1 MVLASVMIQAIFSE
15 ELITQH
21 IGTLNAHVQNLLMW
35 ASGLSVL
42 SQLCASH
49 SASHSESCSSPA
61 AVESYSDGSMKRP
74 RLANEICWVPV
85 KLQVGLCPRA
95 LHRLCLSEHGH
106 DCLNMPYFCSPDF
119 AMQMSAV
126 IIFITL
132 MFGNIPGMFCACRL
146 AFESTHHKG
155 GDGEDLGEMDSTTG
169 RSVTSNHDMET
180 AIPIRASMFR
190 RSVIFV
196 CAVASEI
203 VSWGAIML
211 AGILFAVTAET
222 VDLVIRST
230 VSVMFVLNIDEIVF
244 EACCPSSIKDDC
256 EGQIKRWQHIRS
268 CCSHGCCRHRLGL
281 TF

>member
-1 MVLASVMIQAIFSE
+1 
-15 ELITQH
+15 
-21 IGTLNAHVQNLLMW
+21 
-35 ASGLSVL
+35 
-42 SQLCASH
+42 
-49 SASHSESCSSPA
+49 
-61 AVESYSDGSMKRP
+61 
-74 RLANEICWVPV
+74 
-85 KLQVGLCPRA
+85 
-95 LHRLCLSEHGH
+95 
-106 DCLNMPYFCSPDF
+106 
-119 AMQMSAV
+119 MQMSAV

>member
-1 MVLASVMIQAIFSE
+1 
-15 ELITQH
+15 
-21 IGTLNAHVQNLLMW
+21 
-35 ASGLSVL
+35 
-42 SQLCASH
+42 
-49 SASHSESCSSPA
+49 
-61 AVESYSDGSMKRP
+61 MKRP

-85 KLQVGLCPRA
+85 KL
-95 LHRLCLSEHGH
+95 
-106 DCLNMPYFCSPDF
+106 
-119 AMQMSAV
+119 QMSAV

-256 EGQIKRWQHIRS
+256 EETEYRLPRMKGSWILQSARMEHILGHYYGVYVHLPLLIGCSSAIVFVLRIFYLECPQHPVFQADHVR
-268 CCSHGCCRHRLGL
+268 GLGPWPGVL
-281 TF
+281 PEASFAH